1 MPNRTRATS
10 QPPAVNASDALQ
22 ITFLGEEVEYYEAVS
37 SCADKGTLPLITQ
50 GFIDLLA
57 PESHRAPGGGITR
70 KTLEQRIPV
79 TERRTLSSLSQVH
92 QEIAT
97 AREKANS
104 QLSKKQLADL
114 RGSMPRLRKK
124 LNNIREYARGK
135 QAKAKRNEV
144 ERAFAKLAKC
154 LAMYK
159 EADSTDDEEVS
170 SDVETVP
177 KLYNTGNS
185 RL

>member
-1 MPNRTRATS
+1 
-10 QPPAVNASDALQ
+10 V
-22 ITFLGEEVEYYEAVS
+22 
-37 SCADKGTLPLITQ
+37 K
-50 GFIDLLA
+50 
-57 PESHRAPGGGITR
+57 
-70 KTLEQRIPV
+70 
-79 TERRTLSSLSQVH
+79 ERRTLSSLSQVH
-92 QEIAT
+92 QEIVT

-114 RGSMPRLRKK
+114 RGSMPRLCEK

-135 QAKAKRNEV
+135 QAKAKRDEV

-159 EADSTDDEEVS
+159 EADSTDNKEVS

-177 KLYNTGNS
+177 KLYNTSNS
-185 RL
+185 HL